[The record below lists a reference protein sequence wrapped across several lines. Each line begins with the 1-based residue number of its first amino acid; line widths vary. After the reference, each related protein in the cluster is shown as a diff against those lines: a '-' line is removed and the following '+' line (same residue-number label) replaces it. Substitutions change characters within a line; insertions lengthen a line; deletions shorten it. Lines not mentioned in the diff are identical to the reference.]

1 MVSPPPLIWAS
12 TAVQRLRLCVC
23 SAGLVAARLVRVRR
37 APPVLQLARLVAVP
51 DLVAA
56 VAVTRRADLGCLVRA
71 AVGARP
77 DRLHPR
83 EFLAALAAPS
93 AAVRPVRGDGPM
105 RSDESSKPQGSISVV
120 RLNKLSLIYTTPGRV
135 CPAKYKSD
143 TGAVRVR
150 CNHACSVADPH
161 PLRT

>member
-12 TAVQRLRLCVC
+12 TAVKRLRLCVC

-120 RLNKLSLIYTTPGRV
+120 RLNKLSLI
-135 CPAKYKSD
+135 
-143 TGAVRVR
+143 
-150 CNHACSVADPH
+150 
-161 PLRT
+161 